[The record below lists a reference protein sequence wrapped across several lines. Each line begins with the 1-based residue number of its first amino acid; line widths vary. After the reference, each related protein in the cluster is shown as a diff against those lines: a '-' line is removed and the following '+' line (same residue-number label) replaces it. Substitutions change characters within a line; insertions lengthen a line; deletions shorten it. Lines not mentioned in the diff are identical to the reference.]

1 MAKNS
6 DNSGGFGCLAVI
18 VIAVIIALWAWI
30 TKVFL
35 IGLGG
40 GLAIGSVYFTVSYL
54 LERRK
59 TFAQRANVFATQD
72 DFRDAVANLSASSA
86 THLRDE
92 INRWDEIQVT
102 RGVGTRLESMYYSN
116 EIPEYLRET
125 MLEVNDLIERGE
137 YLRAEYEKELAR
149 PRHEQMQT
157 KVRRLDS
164 MDKIWV
170 QLEDIR
176 RSVTSN

>member
-1 MAKNS
+1 M
-6 DNSGGFGCLAVI
+6 AVI

-59 TFAQRANVFATQD
+59 TFAQRTNVFATQD
-72 DFRDAVANLSASSA
+72 DFRDAVADLSASAA

-102 RGVGTRLESMYYSN
+102 RGVGTSLERMYYSN
-116 EIPEYLRET
+116 EVPDSLRET